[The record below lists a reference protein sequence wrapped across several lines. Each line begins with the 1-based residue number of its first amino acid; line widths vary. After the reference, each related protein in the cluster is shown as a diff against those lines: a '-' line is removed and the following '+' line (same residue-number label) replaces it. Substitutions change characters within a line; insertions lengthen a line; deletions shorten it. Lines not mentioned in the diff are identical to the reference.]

1 MGDTGNTADATIPGP
16 RAGKSPTRR
25 TGSRTKH
32 SSSLWEVDSPAPA
45 SGVDED
51 EDTEEALVEAEQER
65 KALEKPVK
73 RLQGRLQKAEH
84 TLREREASIKTL
96 EVRRS
101 GSGFGLPPRLIF
113 LAVPWRKLHTNPLH

>member
-1 MGDTGNTADATIPGP
+1 MGDTGNTADATIPGS

-32 SSSLWEVDSPAPA
+32 SSSLPEIDSPAPA

-51 EDTEEALVEAEQER
+51 TEGALVEAEQER
-65 KALEKPVK
+65 KALEKQVK

-101 GSGFGLPPRLIF
+101 GGVDEPTA
-113 LAVPWRKLHTNPLH
+113 LA

>member
-1 MGDTGNTADATIPGP
+1 MGDTGNTADATIPGS

-101 GSGFGLPPRLIF
+101 GGVDEPTA
-113 LAVPWRKLHTNPLH
+113 LA

>member
-32 SSSLWEVDSPAPA
+32 SSSLPEIDSPAPA
-45 SGVDED
+45 SGVDG
-51 EDTEEALVEAEQER
+51 DTEEALVEASPSS
-65 KALEKPVK
+65 KMEKEVK

-101 GSGFGLPPRLIF
+101 GSGFGPPPRLIF